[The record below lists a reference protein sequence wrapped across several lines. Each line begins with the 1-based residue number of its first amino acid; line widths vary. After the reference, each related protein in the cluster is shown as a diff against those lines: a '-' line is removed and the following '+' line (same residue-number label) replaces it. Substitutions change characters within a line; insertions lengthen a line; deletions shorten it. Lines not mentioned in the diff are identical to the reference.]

1 MLEIVKPLSNVL
13 RSITKAVLPFS
24 LRHVMT
30 EVPTKTLPVTIDQY
44 PEPFNAVFLP
54 FTLKLAAIAPRQIA
68 LALSLSLPPF
78 SLIEGTITVKDLL
91 IDEGSCLSIYRGG
104 YKYPIGLFLALRA

>member
-78 SLIEGTITVKDLL
+78 P
-91 IDEGSCLSIYRGG
+91 
-104 YKYPIGLFLALRA
+104 PIGEDPGHVIFHFCKLGAYFR